1 LSHITTVFFQG
12 HADLLGIGAGVD
24 PTVQSGE
31 MREELFASDTR
42 KPAAID
48 VAAFRRFAFVIDG
61 EVVVSMKPDEG
72 WATGPAKVDK
82 NRADRFLI
90 RATIRLFSVKP
101 TGPTLTP
108 C

>member
-1 LSHITTVFFQG
+1 
-12 HADLLGIGAGVD
+12 
-24 PTVQSGE
+24 
-31 MREELFASDTR
+31 MREERFASDTR

-82 NRADRFLI
+82 NGADRFLI
-90 RATIRLFSVKP
+90 RATTRLFSVKP